1 MTQKPPILEMTI
13 EGEFVDPPQPP
24 RVPFG
29 TKVMIWSAAVA
40 AIAVAC
46 AVACAV
52 ALAALWLLAFMIPV
66 ALIAAAVAYGVFR
79 YQMWRSGGSNTGRTI
94 YWVRRR

>member
-13 EGEFVDPPQPP
+13 EGEFVDPPQP
-24 RVPFG
+24 RRLPFG
-29 TKVMIWSAAVA
+29 TRVLIWAAVVA
-40 AIAVAC
+40 AIAVAG
-46 AVACAV
+46 VV

-66 ALIAAAVAYGVFR
+66 ALIAVIVAYGVFR
-79 YQMWRSGGSNTGRTI
+79 YQMWRGRGSDSGGTV